1 MAFDQSERLVVH
13 RLDVNDD
20 GIINFEKANA
30 SPVKL
35 SPIPVEFTPTGG
47 GTGVVVTGPA
57 FSGRY
62 TLVGNLCYFSYQ
74 VVMTNI
80 TNFGTGQ
87 FYMDLPFP
95 TLKPFLTRGGCL
107 HDDSTGYQYHVTGHA
122 IAGATRM
129 DLFTSDVSGQVLI
142 DMAFKQNE
150 PIALSTADTF
160 HIEGVYEADLSGV

>member
-1 MAFDQSERLVVH
+1 MAFDQSERLVVN
-13 RLDVNDD
+13 RLDITDIGV
-20 GIINFEKANA
+20 INFDVAGSSAIELA
-30 SPVKL
+30 PR
-35 SPIPVEFTPTGG
+35 PVEFIPTGG
-47 GTGVVVTGPA
+47 GTGVVVSGPA

-95 TLKPFLTRGGCL
+95 TLKPFLTRNGCL
-107 HDDSTGYQYHVTGHA
+107 HDDSNDYQYHITGHA
-122 IAGATRM
+122 FAGTTRM
-129 DLFTSDVSGQVLI
+129 DLFTSDTQGNTLR
-142 DMAFKQNE
+142 DYPFKQGE

-160 HIEGVYEADLSGV
+160 HLEGVYEADLSGA